1 MKLRKAFAGTAAAA
15 VAVSALA
22 VSAGASLLIV
32 DNAPSH
38 LSSGSGMWMAKVYC
52 PSENIDFGV
61 DYASIKTVKFQITTD
76 DTDFFEGMFGGALVM
91 SCGPAS
97 LCPEDHNWIQ
107 KSFWGCI
114 DEENG
119 FETQD
124 AAADLLAET
133 LGDYTYQLTLNVDA
147 SNCLYAVDSPD
158 AYAQIALMEWGQDM
172 SQIVVKGMQ
181 CYDEAGNVVIA
192 FDGEGNLVYGA
203 VYPGMKD
210 ALTLLAKWYKDGLID
225 PEFITGENQGGY
237 WALSVPFE
245 NGQIGFSSSGAY
257 YHLAPDFDGPKDE
270 ETGKGGAFKYGRT
283 MRTFA
288 ETTGYDK
295 MVIGYNPTGPD
306 GRQGGES
313 WGLTTSEA
321 IVFSYKLDDQPAKLA
336 RILEIMNVIGS
347 DLETYLKV
355 RLWDTDLSN
364 YEYDSLLGYVKKE
377 GYEKPETFGAHGN
390 MFNTL
395 QNPYFAEKLSPATI
409 EWALTLPQ
417 FSTGG
422 YSNTMLPIT
431 TASMPQ
437 YWTSMDTLRQTTYI
451 QIITGEKPVDAFD
464 EFVQQWNA
472 MGGEKIT
479 AEANEWYHAK

>member
-1 MKLRKAFAGTAAAA
+1 
-15 VAVSALA
+15 
-22 VSAGASLLIV
+22 
-32 DNAPSH
+32 
-38 LSSGSGMWMAKVYC
+38 
-52 PSENIDFGV
+52 
-61 DYASIKTVKFQITTD
+61 
-76 DTDFFEGMFGGALVM
+76 
-91 SCGPAS
+91 
-97 LCPEDHNWIQ
+97 
-107 KSFWGCI
+107 
-114 DEENG
+114 
-119 FETQD
+119 
-124 AAADLLAET
+124 
-133 LGDYTYQLTLNVDA
+133 
-147 SNCLYAVDSPD
+147 
-158 AYAQIALMEWGQDM
+158 
-172 SQIVVKGMQ
+172 
-181 CYDEAGNVVIA
+181 
-192 FDGEGNLVYGA
+192 
-203 VYPGMKD
+203 
-210 ALTLLAKWYKDGLID
+210 
-225 PEFITGENQGGY
+225 
-237 WALSVPFE
+237 
-245 NGQIGFSSSGAY
+245 
-257 YHLAPDFDGPKDE
+257 
-270 ETGKGGAFKYGRT
+270 

-306 GRQGGES
+306 GKQGGES

-321 IVFSYKLDDQPAKLA
+321 IVFSYKLADQPAKLA